1 MPTTITI
8 KNIPSD
14 LYALL
19 KQNAAI
25 NRRSINN
32 ETIAIIENSLCG
44 KKLSP
49 DDFLVSARKLR
60 EKTKRFVLTDDF
72 INQAKN
78 EGRP

>member
-19 KQNAAI
+19 KQNAAS
-25 NRRSINN
+25 NRRSINS
-32 ETIAIIENSLCG
+32 EVIAIIENSLCD

-60 EKTKRFVLTDDF
+60 EKTKRFVLTDDL
-72 INQAKN
+72 ITQTKN